1 MNFSDSDNPI
11 QNINAFA
18 LHVLPDWVTADS
30 TLTALMPSRRGMSAA
45 TRAFIEACPLAV
57 WLD

>member
-1 MNFSDSDNPI
+1 MNFSDPDNPI
-11 QNINAFA
+11 QNINSFS
-18 LHVLPDWVTADS
+18 LRVLPDWAAADS
-30 TLTALMPSRRGMSAA
+30 TLTALMPGRRGMSAA